1 MQLHDIKPRVKNKKA
16 KRFGRGSGSG
26 HGKTSG
32 RGHKGAGQR
41 SGRLF
46 YIGFEGDNVP
56 FFRKI
61 PKRGFNHRKRRDFQ
75 LVNVQTLQ
83 AAFKKDDKVDPN
95 SLFLNKL
102 VRHKDG
108 FVKILGK
115 GEIKKSLSVKAHK
128 FSEKA
133 KTKIEKAGGKIE
145 YLPLTRTE
153 KEKK

>member
-1 MQLHDIKPRVKNKKA
+1 MQLHDIRPRVKNKKP

-26 HGKTSG
+26 RGKTSG

-75 LVNVQTLQ
+75 LVNVEALQ
-83 AAFKKDDKVDPN
+83 EAFKKDDRVDPE
-95 SLFLNKL
+95 SLFTSRL
-102 VRHKDG
+102 VGKKDG

-115 GEIKKSLSVKAHK
+115 GAIKKSLSVKAHK
-128 FSEKA
+128 FSRKA
-133 KTKIEKAGGKIE
+133 QEKIEKAGGKVE
-145 YLPLTRTE
+145 YLPLASPQ
-153 KEKK
+153 KPKK